1 MTESQFAS
9 SSDNIHLPPIER
21 PERATVK
28 APSLFIVNTGDGKGK
43 TTAALGTSLR
53 AVAQG
58 WPVCVIQYIKSG
70 RWKVG
75 EERISRGL
83 GVDWWTIGDGFTWDA
98 HDMDRSQAIAV
109 EAWRV
114 TRDRIRSDDYRLMVL
129 DEITYAINWGWIPV
143 ADVVDAI
150 TSRPS
155 RLTIIATGRNA
166 PQELVDI
173 ADTVTEMRNHKH
185 AYQRG
190 VRAIRGIDF

>member
-1 MTESQFAS
+1 MKESQFAS
-9 SSDNIHLPPIER
+9 SSDKIHIPPTQR

-28 APSLFIVNTGDGKGK
+28 APSLVIVNTGDGKGK
-43 TTAALGTSLR
+43 TTAALGTALR
-53 AVAQG
+53 ALAQG
-58 WPVCVIQYIKSG
+58 WPVCVMQFIKSG

-83 GVDWWTIGDGFTWDA
+83 GVDWWTIGDGFSWDSD
-98 HDMDRSQAIAV
+98 DMDRSQATAT

-114 TRDRIRSDDYRLMVL
+114 AKERIHSDAYRLMVL

-150 TSRPS
+150 TSRPTG
-155 RLTIIATGRNA
+155 LTIIVTGRNA
-166 PQELVDI
+166 PQELIDA

-185 AYQRG
+185 AHQRG